1 MTRPEHLRPLEGSG
15 PWLHAPAPRAKA
27 GRIRAWLAV
36 LAFAAGVALGTTWAS
51 KAMQQA
57 AHDAVEWEIG
67 Q

>member
-27 GRIRAWLAV
+27 GRIRAWLVV
-36 LAFAAGVALGTTWAS
+36 LAFAVGLFIGWHVLP
-51 KAMQQA
+51 KAMTQA
-57 AHDAVEWEIG
+57 AQDAVEWEIG